1 MAGKSIVTLP
11 MGINGNLVVGLT
23 GGMGCGKSTAA
34 ALFVEC
40 GFTAID
46 TDRIVREQLLP
57 DPAVAAAIRERFG
70 PAVAAPDGS
79 ILRDR
84 LADIVFRD
92 EVALGWL
99 ENLLH
104 PGVRAHCER
113 VITARHGAA
122 FIVEVPLLFE
132 KGLENWFD
140 FTVCVTADS
149 RQQLHRL
156 QQRGIPPELASQRIA
171 RQLPLTRKCELAGY
185 VLLNDGSVQFLREQ
199 VRQLAAQFSKA
210 STA

>member
-1 MAGKSIVTLP
+1 

-40 GFTAID
+40 GFTLID
-46 TDRIVREQLLP
+46 TDRVVRELLLP

-70 PAVAAPDGS
+70 PSVAAADGT

-84 LADIVFRD
+84 LAGMVFPD
-92 EVALGWL
+92 AAALEWL

-104 PGVRAHCER
+104 PGVRAHCEKT
-113 VITARHGAA
+113 IAA
-122 FIVEVPLLFE
+122 FHGKAFVVEVPLLFE

-171 RQLPLTRKCELAGY
+171 RQLPLTRKCELADY

-199 VRQLAAQFSKA
+199 VRQLAAQLIKA
-210 STA
+210 PTA